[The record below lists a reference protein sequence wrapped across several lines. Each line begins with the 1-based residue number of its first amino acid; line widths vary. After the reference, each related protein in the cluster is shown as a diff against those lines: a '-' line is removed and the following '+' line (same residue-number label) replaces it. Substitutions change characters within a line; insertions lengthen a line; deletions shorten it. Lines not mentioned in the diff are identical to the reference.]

1 MGEEKDSECLARF
14 LEVYRRVV
22 MELAG
27 LPLVDEAG
35 TMRFIPN
42 PFDMMGGEG
51 LTHATKMAILNANYI
66 AKRLEPHFPI
76 LYSGPAGLVAH
87 ECILDPRGLKAASGV
102 EVGAMVAPESE
113 PVIVCVASEMRGA
126 DAELYRRDKRVLS
139 RRIERLLA
147 AVDSAAACAH
157 QLGAD
162 AVEQTLRDGVRAAI
176 ETPDEGDA

>member
-1 MGEEKDSECLARF
+1 MQACDQVGLA
-14 LEVYRRVV
+14 LAIGTAVV
-22 MELAG
+22 L
-27 LPLVDEAG
+27 
-35 TMRFIPN
+35 
-42 PFDMMGGEG
+42 
-51 LTHATKMAILNANYI
+51 
-66 AKRLEPHFPI
+66 
-76 LYSGPAGLVAH
+76 
-87 ECILDPRGLKAASGV
+87 GV
-102 EVGAMVAPESE
+102 LL
-113 PVIVCVASEMRGA
+113 VIVCVASEMRGA